1 MKSVRALLLL
11 SIILLPS
18 LLISCKNGMKNKVQY
33 EVFDKNMQTFAED
46 VKRNYEEHGLRQA
59 VFYNANDS
67 IFLVAFG
74 YVASCQKDTLQQRL
88 SKERASSNAMD
99 HIFTPL
105 FYTNNEFEVYDSSAP
120 FVQDEEFEDFES
132 ERENADYYQLDSL
145 DYLRFINHILSRLLI
160 DHIVQATE
168 EKGMRPLLKFAGEE
182 GETVY
187 GYYIS
192 IPKSNNW
199 KKITNLAL

>member
-105 FYTNNEFEVYDSSAP
+105 FEVYDSSAP
-120 FVQDEEFEDFES
+120 FVQDEEFEDFE
-132 ERENADYYQLDSL
+132 RGNADYYQLDSL
-145 DYLRFINHILSRLLI
+145 DYLRFI